1 MIYRVEYGG
10 FADVEAESADEAEM
24 MFWEG
29 YHIYDEEWV
38 DNVFETDD

>member
-10 FADVEAESADEAEM
+10 FADVEAENEDEAREM
-24 MFWEG
+24 FCFG

-38 DNVFETDD
+38 NDVYVVDE